1 MSIWDNRGSSPL
13 TLESFSDAIAEML
26 RPRLV
31 DPEPLP
37 FLVTPSQYAHL
48 QRYLAEPRLA
58 HFSEYALLCY
68 AIADVSPPLRTAS
81 YRMGKSLR
89 RRARRERRRKAS
101 TRVDAR

>member
-13 TLESFSDAIAEML
+13 TPESFSDAIAEML

-31 DPEPLP
+31 DPEP
-37 FLVTPSQYAHL
+37 FLVTPSQYARL

-58 HFSEYALLCY
+58 HLSEYSLLCY

-89 RRARRERRRKAS
+89 RRARRERRRRAS